1 MLFFMYAFWQRQACN
16 IAVYKDFCNMSK
28 KVKEGISMN
37 QNEFERLAELFKIFG
52 TPTRLQILHALVDEE
67 KCVYDIAEELGMSQS
82 AISHQL
88 SILKQNRL
96 VKNRR
101 DGKTIYYSLL
111 DSHVLT
117 IIAQGLEHIREK
129 PQ

>member
-1 MLFFMYAFWQRQACN
+1 
-16 IAVYKDFCNMSK
+16 
-28 KVKEGISMN
+28 MN
-37 QNEFERLAELFKIFG
+37 QKEFEELAELFKIFG
-52 TPTRLQILHALVDEE
+52 TPTRLQIMYALVNKE

-101 DGKTIYYSLL
+101 DGKKRIAGIALMAVGIALFLL
-111 DSHVLT
+111 CVLSSLT
-117 IIAQGLEHIREK
+117 IWWG
-129 PQ
+129 

>member
-1 MLFFMYAFWQRQACN
+1 
-16 IAVYKDFCNMSK
+16 
-28 KVKEGISMN
+28 MN
-37 QNEFERLAELFKIFG
+37 QKEFEQLAELFKIFG
-52 TPTRLQILHALVDEE
+52 TPTRLQILYVLIDKE
-67 KCVYDIAEELGMSQS
+67 KCVYDIAQELGMSQS

-101 DGKTIYYSLL
+101 EGKTIYYSLL

-117 IIAQGLEHIREK
+117 IIAQGLDHIRE
-129 PQ
+129 

>member
-1 MLFFMYAFWQRQACN
+1 
-16 IAVYKDFCNMSK
+16 
-28 KVKEGISMN
+28 MN
-37 QNEFERLAELFKIFG
+37 QHEFEQLAELFKIFG
-52 TPTRLQILHALVDEE
+52 TPTRLQILYALVDEE

-101 DGKTIYYSLL
+101 EGKTIYYSLL
-111 DSHVLT
+111 DSHVFT
-117 IIAQGLEHIREK
+117 IIAQGLDHIRE
-129 PQ
+129 

>member
-1 MLFFMYAFWQRQACN
+1 
-16 IAVYKDFCNMSK
+16 
-28 KVKEGISMN
+28 MN
-37 QNEFERLAELFKIFG
+37 QKEFEELAELFKIFG
-52 TPTRLQILHALVDEE
+52 TPTRLQIMYALVDKE
-67 KCVYDIAEELGMSQS
+67 KCVYDIAEEIGMSQS

-101 DGKTIYYSLL
+101 EGKTIYYSLL

-117 IIAQGLEHIREK
+117 IIDQGLEHIREERATAE
-129 PQ
+129 

>member
-1 MLFFMYAFWQRQACN
+1 MN
-16 IAVYKDFCNMSK
+16 P
-28 KVKEGISMN
+28 KEYD
-37 QNEFERLAELFKIFG
+37 ELADLFKIFG
-52 TPTRLQILHALVDEE
+52 NSTRLQILHALVDGEL
-67 KCVYDIAEELGMSQS
+67 CVYDICEKLGMNQS

-117 IIAQGLEHIREK
+117 IVNQGLDHIRE
-129 PQ
+129 